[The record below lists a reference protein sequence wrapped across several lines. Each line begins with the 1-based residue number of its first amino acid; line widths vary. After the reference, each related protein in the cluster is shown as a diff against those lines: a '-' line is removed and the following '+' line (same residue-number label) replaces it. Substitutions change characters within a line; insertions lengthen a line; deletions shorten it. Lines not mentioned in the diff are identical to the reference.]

1 MARALMRVL
10 VTRPQHDALET
21 AALLKT
27 RGHDALIAPLLS
39 VTCRDGPALDLS
51 GVQAILATSANGIRA
66 LARRTGRRDLPIYAV
81 GPQTAQTAREAG
93 FHHVKNADGDAK
105 TLAKAVPG
113 WIVAGEGILLHASG
127 SEGDGALAKELSAAG
142 FRIRTENLYDV
153 AAMEALPAIARDA
166 LSNAGLDAVLLYSP
180 RSARVFC
187 DLVVRAGLEGAATRL
202 IGVCISRA
210 AAVHLAALKMHDIR
224 VAERPNQLSLLDCL
238 ER

>member
-1 MARALMRVL
+1 MRVL

-21 AALLKT
+21 AALLKA

-39 VTCRDGPALDLS
+39 VSYRDGPELDLS

-66 LARRTGRRDLPIYAV
+66 LIRRVGRRDLPVFAV
-81 GPQTAQTAREAG
+81 GPQTAHAARESG
-93 FHHVKNADGDAK
+93 FHQVKNADGDAK
-105 TLAKAVPG
+105 TLAKSVPG
-113 WIVAGEGILLHASG
+113 WIAATEGILLHASG

-142 FRIRTENLYDV
+142 FRVRTENLYDV
-153 AAMEALPAIARDA
+153 AAMEELPALARDA

-187 DLVVRAGLEGAATRL
+187 DLVVHAGLEGAASRL

-210 AAVHLAALKMHDIR
+210 AAVDLAALNMNDVRI
-224 VAERPNQLSLLDCL
+224 AQRPNQLSLLDCL
-238 ER
+238 DQ